1 MIDVSCSQ
9 CGAVYHCE
17 KAYVGKQLQCTK
29 CGSAVPIVV
38 EVARAVVQHSSASPI
53 KSYTVSRSPKHRRIY
68 CFAIAAIVIAVV
80 ATSIAL
86 LRHPDVRRLGTT
98 LSDMKE
104 PAASQSREKVENRDQ
119 WQITGEEPIPAPSQQ
134 SSRPVQVDPRPTDY
148 NSLPT
153 GARIEHDVGTDGN
166 GKLAVENGTNEDA
179 VVRLSQLATAQT
191 LRWFFV
197 QAHRSAH
204 VARIPDGSYR
214 LAFTTGLNWV
224 ESEDTFSWHPS
235 YAEFE
240 RTFEYREQRDSE
252 RVQYKSISVTLH
264 PVPYGNVRTKPIT
277 RDEFLRAARGADQGN
292 GSDSKG
298 GSPLR

>member
-1 MIDVSCSQ
+1 MIDVTCSQ
-9 CGAVYHCE
+9 CGAVYHSK
-17 KAYVGKQLQCTK
+17 KAYVGKQLRCTK
-29 CGSAVPIVV
+29 CGSVVPIVV
-38 EVARAVVQHSSASPI
+38 GVARAVQHSSSSSPI
-53 KSYTVSRSPKHRRIY
+53 KSHTVSRSPKHRRIY
-68 CFAIAAIVIAVV
+68 SFAIAAIVIAVV
-80 ATSIAL
+80 AISVAF
-86 LRHPDVRRLGTT
+86 LRRPGVRRQGTT
-98 LSDMKE
+98 LADMKE

-134 SSRPVQVDPRPTDY
+134 TSRPIQLDTRPTDY

-153 GARIEHDVGTDGN
+153 GARIENDIGTDGN

-179 VVRLSQLATAQT
+179 VVRLSQLTTAQT

-197 QAHRSAH
+197 KAHRSAH
-204 VARIPDGSYR
+204 VARIPEGSYR

-224 ESEDTFSWHPS
+224 ESEDAFSWHPS

-240 RTFEYREQRDSE
+240 RTFEYREQRDTE

-277 RDEFLRAARGADQGN
+277 RDEFLRAARRADQGN

-298 GSPLR
+298 GSHLR